1 MKELKEL
8 YSKGYKL
15 VTNWQ
20 ECSSKSIFFLNTL
33 NLENFNK
40 YQKLAIKKN
49 CTHIIF
55 NSSLTKYIKN
65 KNTNYHSLNI
75 EKDLFKLKKIFF
87 VTKKLKIIFITG
99 TNGKTS
105 IAYGAHLL
113 SFINNRSSCYIGTI
127 GFYIN
132 GRKIKN
138 LSNTTP
144 SFMELASLLNVAA
157 NQKIKYAFI
166 ETSSIGFKEGR
177 LGNLKYDLCYLTNLQ
192 SDHLDFHKNIKN
204 YHQSKIDMINT
215 HSKINSNIL
224 VQDKNIYK
232 KISKFRYRIEFLDD
246 FTKSQEINLIK
257 KNYYSYLVKTKN
269 RNFSINTM
277 HDFMIQNFLSM
288 LHIFFKLH
296 KKFPE
301 KVNTKIFP
309 DGRSEI
315 IYKKNNMIILVDY
328 AHTKEAFENL
338 LSNLPRDKLHKI
350 IIFGCG
356 GNRDKSKR
364 SKMAKVASK
373 YTDIQIITDDN
384 PRNENPSSIRKTLC
398 QNSSNYIEIPSR
410 QRAIERGVKLL
421 KKKKGLLLIAGKGHE
436 NIQIYKNKIF
446 KFNDRKVA
454 KSYAKSL

>member
-1 MKELKEL
+1 
-8 YSKGYKL
+8 
-15 VTNWQ
+15 
-20 ECSSKSIFFLNTL
+20 
-33 NLENFNK
+33 
-40 YQKLAIKKN
+40 
-49 CTHIIF
+49 
-55 NSSLTKYIKN
+55 
-65 KNTNYHSLNI
+65 
-75 EKDLFKLKKIFF
+75 
-87 VTKKLKIIFITG
+87 
-99 TNGKTS
+99 
-105 IAYGAHLL
+105 
-113 SFINNRSSCYIGTI
+113 
-127 GFYIN
+127 
-132 GRKIKN
+132 
-138 LSNTTP
+138 
-144 SFMELASLLNVAA
+144 
-157 NQKIKYAFI
+157 
-166 ETSSIGFKEGR
+166 
-177 LGNLKYDLCYLTNLQ
+177 
-192 SDHLDFHKNIKN
+192 
-204 YHQSKIDMINT
+204 MINT

-246 FTKSQEINLIK
+246 FSKSQEINLIN

-269 RNFSINTM
+269 RNYSINTM

-338 LSNLPRDKLHKI
+338 LSNLPRDELHKI

-421 KKKKGLLLIAGKGHE
+421 KKKKGLLVIAGKGHE